1 MTAQSTSNT
10 RAQLDPIVERIRAHF
25 SAKAAARDR
34 AYQASRETIRNC
46 ANAIRAIH
54 RAEFSEAKTLLK
66 AARDLLARTKR
77 DLAEHPEVF
86 HGGFVDDAQK
96 EYAEG
101 CITYALVAG
110 EPLPTPEALDVG
122 DAPYLNGMGEA
133 AGELRRYLLD
143 MLRRNQVARCEAVLS
158 QMDDI
163 YIVLVTMDF
172 PDGVTNG
179 LRRTTDMVRGVLE
192 RTRGDLTVAV
202 RQRDL
207 EEKLGI
213 LERHLS
219 ANSRPGNPIP

>member
-1 MTAQSTSNT
+1 MQHL
-10 RAQLDPIVERIRAHF
+10 RAQLEPIVERIRERF
-25 SAKAAARDR
+25 SAKATARDR
-34 AYQASRETIRNC
+34 AYQASRDTIRHC

-54 RAEFSEAKTLLK
+54 RAEFAEAQALLRT
-66 AARDLLARTKR
+66 ARGLLDRIKEGLT
-77 DLAEHPEVF
+77 DHPDVF

-96 EYAEG
+96 EYAEA

-110 EPLPTPEALDVG
+110 DPLPSPEALGVG
-122 DAPYLNGMGEA
+122 YAPYLNGMGEA

-143 MLRRNQVARCEAVLS
+143 KLRRNEVSPCEDILS
-158 QMDDI
+158 HMDEI

-172 PDGVTNG
+172 PDAVTNG

-207 EEKLGI
+207 EEKLKA
-213 LERHLS
+213 LEQQLS
-219 ANSRPGNPIP
+219 MALHPGDPKS

>member
-1 MTAQSTSNT
+1 M
-10 RAQLDPIVERIRAHF
+10 RVQLDPIVERIRAHF
-25 SAKAAARDR
+25 SAKHLARDR

-46 ANAIRAIH
+46 ANAIRAVH
-54 RAEFSEAKTLLK
+54 RAEFSEAQTLLK
-66 AARDLLARTKR
+66 AARDLLSRTKR
-77 DLAEHPEVF
+77 DLAEHPDVF

-110 EPLPTPEALDVG
+110 EALPTPEALDVG
-122 DAPYLNGMGEA
+122 YAPYLNGMGEA

-143 MLRRNQVARCEAVLS
+143 MLRRNEVARCEDVLS

-163 YIVLVTMDF
+163 YTVLVTMDF
-172 PDGVTNG
+172 PDAVTNG

-207 EEKLGI
+207 EEKLAVV
-213 LERHLS
+213 ERRLS
-219 ANSRPGNPIP
+219 AAPRPGNPIP